1 MSDQI
6 LATTGQRFLEKY
18 SDNDTQYKAL
28 LAAGAKFAQDNG
40 IKLGVALTEAQ
51 QRQLTTDLVWLVEQ
65 TVTLPDGTTETVLV
79 PQVYL
84 LVREGDLKGDGTLLA
99 GRSVHLAVDGN
110 ATNSGTIGARE
121 ATVITA
127 GNIVNQAGGTIQ
139 GGSVNLAARED
150 LSNLVS
156 SIKGGKVVLSAGR
169 DIALTSTSASENYG
183 SSWGSYL
190 TGVARVDAGSL
201 SMQAGRD
208 LALTAAQVVAK
219 DDARLQAGRDI
230 VLDTLTES
238 HGDRIA
244 RGSRNRHETRSSRE
258 IGADIAA
265 GGNLTL
271 VAGQDINARAANV
284 TADKQLAVGAG
295 RDVNLTAGVETAY
308 AYDESYSKKRGLLS
322 SKTTHI
328 IQSTDQTRAQASTFT
343 GESTV
348 VMAGRDA
355 NVKGSNVGAQKDLV
369 LSAGREVNIL
379 PGENTS
385 QDYDYKR
392 VKKSGLGAM
401 GGLSI
406 GTRRQTDSVDGKQV
420 FHTASTVG
428 SVEGN
433 VLIKAGNGLNVVG
446 SNVIARQG
454 DVTLIGQQVN
464 IVAALDTARSK
475 EFHEI
480 KQSGLSVTASNP
492 VVSAVQ
498 TGERMA
504 SAASKVDNP
513 VMQGLAAGTAGL
525 AAYNAYD
532 AVQKMGSLDKATS
545 LDKVGGVSVQISL
558 GSSKSTSTTERNAS
572 SAAGST
578 VAAGKD
584 LTIIA
589 QGAGRNSDI
598 TVTGS
603 NLSAG
608 GNAVLKAEGDVLLQ
622 AARNAFEQ
630 KTDSKSS
637 SASIGV
643 GFNVGSANTGVTLE
657 LGVSAS
663 RGKADGKDES
673 WTNSHV
679 VAGNTLAFQSGGDTT
694 LKGASGKA
702 DQIIASVG
710 GNLLLESLQDTSKYD
725 AKNQSAGFGASI
737 CLTGTCV
744 SSVSANAGQGQMK
757 SDFKSVTEQTGL
769 WAGNGGF

>member
-1 MSDQI
+1 M
-6 LATTGQRFLEKY
+6 
-18 SDNDTQYKAL
+18 
-28 LAAGAKFAQDNG
+28 
-40 IKLGVALTEAQ
+40 
-51 QRQLTTDLVWLVEQ
+51 
-65 TVTLPDGTTETVLV
+65 
-79 PQVYL
+79 
-84 LVREGDLKGDGTLLA
+84 
-99 GRSVHLAVDGN
+99 DGN

-156 SIKGGKVVLSAGR
+156 SIKGGKGLERRTRYRADVDLGVGELR
-169 DIALTSTSASENYG
+169 QQL
-183 SSWGSYL
+183 GSYL

-201 SMQAGRD
+201 SCRPAAICVDRRAG
-208 LALTAAQVVAK
+208 
-219 DDARLQAGRDI
+219 GRRM
-230 VLDTLTES
+230 TRCKPGGHRPGHAHES

-271 VAGQDINARAANV
+271 VAGQDINARGERHGGQAP
-284 TADKQLAVGAG
+284 AVGAG

-308 AYDESYSKKRGLLS
+308 AYDESYRSGAVVVQDH
-322 SKTTHI
+322 HI
-328 IQSTDQTRAQASTFT
+328 IQSTDQTRA
-343 GESTV
+343 GLDLHGRV
-348 VMAGRDA
+348 DGRD
-355 NVKGSNVGAQKDLV
+355 
-369 LSAGREVNIL
+369 GRTRRQRQRLERGRTEGPGPFRWPGGEHP

-558 GSSKSTSTTERNAS
+558 GSRAPAPPNA
-572 SAAGST
+572 T
-578 VAAGKD
+578 HP
-584 LTIIA
+584 
-589 QGAGRNSDI
+589 
-598 TVTGS
+598 
-603 NLSAG
+603 
-608 GNAVLKAEGDVLLQ
+608 
-622 AARNAFEQ
+622 ARRAPP
-630 KTDSKSS
+630 
-637 SASIGV
+637 
-643 GFNVGSANTGVTLE
+643 
-657 LGVSAS
+657 S
-663 RGKADGKDES
+663 RRAR
-673 WTNSHV
+673 T
-679 VAGNTLAFQSGGDTT
+679 
-694 LKGASGKA
+694 
-702 DQIIASVG
+702 
-710 GNLLLESLQDTSKYD
+710 
-725 AKNQSAGFGASI
+725 
-737 CLTGTCV
+737 
-744 SSVSANAGQGQMK
+744 
-757 SDFKSVTEQTGL
+757 
-769 WAGNGGF
+769 

>member
-1 MSDQI
+1 
-6 LATTGQRFLEKY
+6 
-18 SDNDTQYKAL
+18 
-28 LAAGAKFAQDNG
+28 
-40 IKLGVALTEAQ
+40 
-51 QRQLTTDLVWLVEQ
+51 
-65 TVTLPDGTTETVLV
+65 
-79 PQVYL
+79 
-84 LVREGDLKGDGTLLA
+84 
-99 GRSVHLAVDGN
+99 
-110 ATNSGTIGARE
+110 
-121 ATVITA
+121 
-127 GNIVNQAGGTIQ
+127 
-139 GGSVNLAARED
+139 
-150 LSNLVS
+150 
-156 SIKGGKVVLSAGR
+156 
-169 DIALTSTSASENYG
+169 
-183 SSWGSYL
+183 
-190 TGVARVDAGSL
+190 
-201 SMQAGRD
+201 MQAGRD

-578 VAAGKD
+578 VAAGR
-584 LTIIA
+584 T
-589 QGAGRNSDI
+589 
-598 TVTGS
+598 
-603 NLSAG
+603 
-608 GNAVLKAEGDVLLQ
+608 
-622 AARNAFEQ
+622 
-630 KTDSKSS
+630 
-637 SASIGV
+637 
-643 GFNVGSANTGVTLE
+643 
-657 LGVSAS
+657 
-663 RGKADGKDES
+663 
-673 WTNSHV
+673 
-679 VAGNTLAFQSGGDTT
+679 
-694 LKGASGKA
+694 
-702 DQIIASVG
+702 
-710 GNLLLESLQDTSKYD
+710 
-725 AKNQSAGFGASI
+725 
-737 CLTGTCV
+737 
-744 SSVSANAGQGQMK
+744 
-757 SDFKSVTEQTGL
+757 
-769 WAGNGGF
+769 

>member
-1 MSDQI
+1 
-6 LATTGQRFLEKY
+6 
-18 SDNDTQYKAL
+18 
-28 LAAGAKFAQDNG
+28 
-40 IKLGVALTEAQ
+40 
-51 QRQLTTDLVWLVEQ
+51 
-65 TVTLPDGTTETVLV
+65 
-79 PQVYL
+79 
-84 LVREGDLKGDGTLLA
+84 
-99 GRSVHLAVDGN
+99 
-110 ATNSGTIGARE
+110 
-121 ATVITA
+121 
-127 GNIVNQAGGTIQ
+127 
-139 GGSVNLAARED
+139 
-150 LSNLVS
+150 
-156 SIKGGKVVLSAGR
+156 
-169 DIALTSTSASENYG
+169 
-183 SSWGSYL
+183 
-190 TGVARVDAGSL
+190 
-201 SMQAGRD
+201 
-208 LALTAAQVVAK
+208 
-219 DDARLQAGRDI
+219 
-230 VLDTLTES
+230 
-238 HGDRIA
+238 
-244 RGSRNRHETRSSRE
+244 
-258 IGADIAA
+258 
-265 GGNLTL
+265 
-271 VAGQDINARAANV
+271 
-284 TADKQLAVGAG
+284 
-295 RDVNLTAGVETAY
+295 
-308 AYDESYSKKRGLLS
+308 
-322 SKTTHI
+322 
-328 IQSTDQTRAQASTFT
+328 
-343 GESTV
+343 
-348 VMAGRDA
+348 MAGRDA

-454 DVTLIGQQVN
+454 DDADRPAGQHRGRARHRAQQGIPRDQAKRPVRDGQQ
-464 IVAALDTARSK
+464 
-475 EFHEI
+475 
-480 KQSGLSVTASNP
+480 P

-578 VAAGKD
+578 VAAGD

-769 WAGNGGF
+769 WAGNGGFLIDVKNNTTLIGSVIASSDKAVADG